1 MLETT
6 RPNVLHV
13 TTPPHTHHAIALR
26 ALGGGVHVYVEKP
39 FAVNAAEADEI
50 IAAAEAASRLA
61 CVGHDQLLD
70 PTWSECRRLVCSGT
84 IGRVVHVDSYQG
96 YDLDGPFGRTF
107 ANDPDHWLR
116 RLPGGLFQ
124 NVMSHAL
131 YRITDL
137 AGEDLPRVSA
147 SWLGEKPLGLPTEL
161 RATLLWP
168 DMSAHLVFTSTA
180 RPIRRVA
187 KVHGTR
193 GGFEVD
199 LDAQV
204 IGLTGGRLR
213 GIWQAGGADSA
224 PPRAAGNSA
233 ANIWRFLRANPLFEE
248 CGGFLSLSMRR
259 FWRMDSRRSHTQRSV
274 STPPSW
280 TRYST
285 LVARGAGRG
294 QRHGPSLACRI
305 KSGGWRFRMRVLVTG
320 GTGFLGRRLVAQL
333 LVRGSTFAALRDPR
347 SRSTRRRT
355 EGGLRSVNWTLTAST
370 ATPRLSRAAMSCTT
384 WPRG

>member
-1 MLETT
+1 MVKVALVRCGQIADAHLEQIRRVKSAELVGVCDQQIDLARQAAARFGVTKVFDELGNMLEAT

-13 TTPPHTHHAIALR
+13 TTPPHTHHAIAVR

-39 FAVNAAEADEI
+39 FAVNAVEADEM
-50 IAAAEAASRLA
+50 IAAAHAAGRLA
-61 CVGHDQLLD
+61 CVGYDQLLD
-70 PTWSECRRLVCSGT
+70 PTWSEFRRLVCSGT

-168 DMSAHLVFTSTA
+168 DMTAHLVFSSTA

-187 KVHGTR
+187 RILGMR
-193 GGFEVD
+193 GGVEVD

-204 IGLTGGRLR
+204 IRRDWGAKAPGAFGKLEVPIRQLR
-213 GIWQAGGADSA
+213 E
-224 PPRAAGNSA
+224 AAGNSA
-233 ANIWRFLRANPLFEE
+233 TNIWRFLRANPL
-248 CGGFLSLSMRR
+248 L
-259 FWRMDSRRSHTQRSV
+259 
-274 STPPSW
+274 
-280 TRYST
+280 
-285 LVARGAGRG
+285 
-294 QRHGPSLACRI
+294 
-305 KSGGWRFRMRVLVTG
+305 
-320 GTGFLGRRLVAQL
+320 
-333 LVRGSTFAALRDPR
+333 
-347 SRSTRRRT
+347 
-355 EGGLRSVNWTLTAST
+355 
-370 ATPRLSRAAMSCTT
+370 
-384 WPRG
+384 